1 MYSVFYDCITEV
13 NIMVVCFIKTNN
25 HNIVMLTKKGLNMF
39 DNKDLEEKVV
49 LFCVDL
55 DNGEDVEVNLDELEE
70 LVKTAGATV
79 VGRLVQKKDGID
91 KATYIGSGK
100 TIELREL
107 AQELGATGVVCDDEL
122 SPMQLK
128 NLEEA
133 LDTKIMDRTMVIL
146 DIFAGRA
153 TTREGKI
160 QVELAQLKYRASRL
174 VGMRSSLSRLGGGIG
189 TRGPGEKKLEID
201 RRIIRDRIAQLQ
213 RELED
218 VKNHRDVMRKQRM
231 AGDLPIVSIVG
242 YTNAGKS
249 TLLNHLTDA
258 GVLEEDKL
266 FATLDPTSR
275 NLKLLNGQEIIITDT
290 VGFIRK
296 LPHHL
301 INAFRSTLEEA
312 KYADIILHIVDVSN
326 PQADNHIITVYETL
340 DSLGVENKTII
351 TAFNKIDKVDEM
363 PIIKDFKADAIVN
376 IAAKKDMGFDKLME
390 TLEDEINK
398 CRKYVEKL
406 ISYNDAGII
415 NKIRKS
421 GTLLSEEYREDGIYI
436 KAYVDGSL
444 NI

>member
-1 MYSVFYDCITEV
+1 
-13 NIMVVCFIKTNN
+13 
-25 HNIVMLTKKGLNMF
+25 MF
-39 DNKDLEEKVV
+39 ENKDLEERVI
-49 LFCVDL
+49 LFCVDI

-79 VGRLVQKKDGID
+79 VGRLIQKKDGVD

-100 TIELREL
+100 TIELKEMVEEL
-107 AQELGATGVVCDDEL
+107 DATGVVCDDEL

-128 NLEEA
+128 NLEEIV
-133 LDTKIMDRTMVIL
+133 DTKIMDRTMVIL

-160 QVELAQLKYRASRL
+160 QVELAQLKYRSSRL
-174 VGMRSSLSRLGGGIG
+174 IGMRSSLSRLGGGIG

-201 RRIIRDRIAQLQ
+201 RRIIRDRISQLQ

-231 AGDLPIVSIVG
+231 AGNLPIVSIVG

-312 KYADIILHIVDVSN
+312 KYADIILHVVDVSN

-340 DSLGVENKTII
+340 DSLGVENKIII
-351 TAFNKIDKVDEM
+351 TALNKIDKVDEL
-363 PIIKDFKADAIVN
+363 PIINDFKADAIVN
-376 IAAKKDMGFDKLME
+376 IAAKKEIGFDKLME
-390 TLEDEINK
+390 TLANEINK

-421 GTLLSEEYREDGIYI
+421 GTLLSEEFREDGIFI
-436 KAYVDGSL
+436 KAYVDSSF

>member
-1 MYSVFYDCITEV
+1 
-13 NIMVVCFIKTNN
+13 
-25 HNIVMLTKKGLNMF
+25 MF

-100 TIELREL
+100 TLELKEL
-107 AQELGATGVVCDDEL
+107 VEESGATGVVCDDEL

-160 QVELAQLKYRASRL
+160 QVELAQLKYRSSRL
-174 VGMRSSLSRLGGGIG
+174 IGMRSSLSRLGGGIG
-189 TRGPGEKKLEID
+189 TRGPGEKKLEMD
-201 RRIIRDRIAQLQ
+201 RRLIKDRIAILKKEIEDMKVH
-213 RELED
+213 RELS
-218 VKNHRDVMRKQRM
+218 RRKRSTAPGM
-231 AGDLPIVSIVG
+231 VISIVG

-249 TLLNHLTDA
+249 TLLNELTGA
-258 GVLEEDKL
+258 SVIEEDKL
-266 FATLDPTSR
+266 FATLDPTTR
-275 NLKLLNGQEIIITDT
+275 NYKLESGQEIMLTDT

-301 INAFRSTLEEA
+301 IDAFRSTLEEA
-312 KYADIILHIVDVSN
+312 KYADILIHVVDASN
-326 PQADNHIITVYETL
+326 PQMDKQMYTVYKTL
-340 DSLGVENKTII
+340 EDLGVTDKTII
-351 TAFNKIDKVDEM
+351 TVFNKQDKVLEN
-363 PIIKDFKADAIVN
+363 IKAEGGTELPVFRDFKADYTLNASI
-376 IAAKKDMGFDKLME
+376 KKHEGFD
-390 TLEDEINK
+390 TLLGYIEEIIRNRRIFISK
-398 CRKYVEKL
+398 VFEYSRAGEIQRIRKYGEL
-406 ISYNDAGII
+406 I
-415 NKIRKS
+415 K
-421 GTLLSEEYREDGIYI
+421 EEYREDGIYVEAFVPI
-436 KAYVDGSL
+436 EIMPK
-444 NI
+444 NM

>member
-1 MYSVFYDCITEV
+1 
-13 NIMVVCFIKTNN
+13 
-25 HNIVMLTKKGLNMF
+25 MF
-39 DNKDLEEKVV
+39 ENKDLEEKVI
-49 LFCVDL
+49 LFCADL

-79 VGRLVQKKDGID
+79 IGRLVQKKDGID

-100 TIELREL
+100 TLELKEMI
-107 AQELGATGVVCDDEL
+107 QELGATGVVCDDEL

-128 NLEEA
+128 NLEEV

-160 QVELAQLKYRASRL
+160 QVELAQLKYRSSRL
-174 VGMRSSLSRLGGGIG
+174 IGMRSSLSRLGGGIG

-312 KYADIILHIVDVSN
+312 KYADIILHVVDISN

-340 DSLGVENKTII
+340 DSLGVENKIII

-376 IAAKKDMGFDKLME
+376 IAAKKEIGFDKLME
-390 TLEDEINK
+390 TLAEEINK

-406 ISYNDAGII
+406 ISYNDAGMI

-436 KAYVDGSL
+436 KAYVDSSF